1 VKQQRKLAVAKIK
14 KTNYFAQDASLLT
27 ERLAFFLSAILI
39 LITPIIRGGNRQVSL
54 VVLLALSLLLL
65 AVAAAVFTSS
75 YFGKYKHE
83 TEKQS
88 FGWRGALKFLLVL
101 SPVWVGLLYLMP
113 LPADVWRSL
122 AGRDFYF
129 SALQAMSIT
138 LPSSFA
144 LSLSSDAT
152 WASALAGVPIVAMFA
167 VPFILQEKALKNL
180 LLVLLFVGIIQ
191 VLLSAFQLAMGK
203 ESFFYFDLKLTT
215 SAVGSFANRNHL
227 ANLLVMCLPIC
238 IFMLYGQSKS
248 KRSGISNFSKDSR
261 QRIKQVLL
269 VFISFSFLLILLS
282 TLSRGGLISGFI
294 ALSLS
299 ICVYLLSL
307 GGKVSRKQRLI
318 YLGAAV
324 AFVGFALL
332 ANGLDGIKS
341 RLGERFI
348 TDADVR
354 NSISSA
360 TFTAAANF
368 WPWGSGLGSYESVFP
383 RFQPAINLGGRDYIE
398 YAHNDYAQILMELGL
413 VGVVLLMAAAVLFID
428 QVLNLIRTY
437 RVEGR
442 LPQKVLMQCFCG
454 VSLIAFL
461 LHCWVEFN
469 MHIPALAMIAAFLAG
484 VFLRKPTLDKYR

>member
-1 VKQQRKLAVAKIK
+1 MTSAG
-14 KTNYFAQDASLLT
+14 LLT
-27 ERLAFFLSAILI
+27 ERLAFFLSASILFYA
-39 LITPIIRGGNRQVSL
+39 PIIRGGNRQVSL
-54 VVLLALSLLLL
+54 VALLALSLLLL
-65 AVAAAVFTSS
+65 AVVAAVYTSS
-75 YFGKYKHE
+75 YLKQGELE
-83 TEKQS
+83 TDQLG
-88 FGWRGALKFLLVL
+88 FGWRAVLKMVL
-101 SPVWVGLLYLMP
+101 IFSPVWVGLLYLVP
-113 LPADVWRSL
+113 LPAELWKSL

-138 LPSSFA
+138 LPSSFS
-144 LSLSSDAT
+144 LSLSPDAT

-180 LLVLLFVGIIQ
+180 LLLLLFVGAIQ

-203 ESFFYFDLKLTT
+203 KSFLYFDLQNTNG
-215 SAVGSFANRNHL
+215 AIGSFANRNHL
-227 ANLLVMCLPIC
+227 ANLLVMCLPVC
-238 IFMLYGQSKS
+238 IYILIVQSKS
-248 KRSGISNFSKDSR
+248 KSSRRSHAKISKESLK
-261 QRIKQVLL
+261 QIKL
-269 VFISFSFLLILLS
+269 VSLIFIGFSFLLILLS
-282 TLSRGGLISGFI
+282 TVSRGGLISGFI

-354 NSISSA
+354 NSIANA
-360 TFTAAANF
+360 TFTAATNF

-383 RFQPAINLGGRDYIE
+383 RFQPALNLGGGNYID
-398 YAHNDYAQILMELGL
+398 YAHNDYVQILMELGL
-413 VGVVLLMAAAVLFID
+413 AGVVLLIAAAALFID
-428 QVLNLIRTY
+428 QSINLIRIY
-437 RVEGR
+437 RDEGR

-454 VSLIAFL
+454 MSLIAFL

-469 MHIPALAMIAAFLAG
+469 MHIPALAITAAFLGG
-484 VFLRKPTLDKYR
+484 VFLRAPTFEPDR

>member
-1 VKQQRKLAVAKIK
+1 MSASILF
-14 KTNYFAQDASLLT
+14 FA
-27 ERLAFFLSAILI
+27 
-39 LITPIIRGGNRQVSL
+39 PIIRGGNRQVSL

-65 AVAAAVFTSS
+65 AVVAAVYTSS
-75 YFGKYKHE
+75 YIKQGELE
-83 TEKQS
+83 TDQLG
-88 FGWRGALKFLLVL
+88 FGWRAVLKMVL
-101 SPVWVGLLYLMP
+101 IFSPVWVGLLYLVP
-113 LPADVWRSL
+113 LPAELWKSL

-138 LPSSFA
+138 LPSSFS
-144 LSLSSDAT
+144 LSLSPDAT

-180 LLVLLFVGIIQ
+180 LLLILFVGAIQ

-215 SAVGSFANRNHL
+215 GAVGSFANRNHL
-227 ANLLVMCLPIC
+227 ANLLVMCLPVC
-238 IFMLYGQSKS
+238 IFILYDQSKS
-248 KRSGISNFSKDSR
+248 KRSRGSNTSKESR
-261 QRIKQVLL
+261 QRIKQVLI
-269 VFISFSFLLILLS
+269 VFIGFSLLLILLS

-307 GGKVSRKQRLI
+307 GGKVSRKQRII
-318 YLGAAV
+318 YLCAAV

-341 RLGERFI
+341 KLGERFI

-360 TFTAAANF
+360 TFTAATNF
-368 WPWGSGLGSYESVFP
+368 WPWGSGLASYEAVFP
-383 RFQPAINLGGRDYIE
+383 RFQPALNLGGRNYID

-413 VGVVLLMAAAVLFID
+413 AGVVLLIAAAALFID
-428 QVLNLIRTY
+428 QALNLIRIY
-437 RVEGR
+437 RDEGR

-454 VSLIAFL
+454 ISLLAFL

-469 MHIPALAMIAAFLAG
+469 MHIPALALTAAFLGG
-484 VFLRKPTLDKYR
+484 VFLRAPTFERDR